1 MSTIDKKNLEFIE
14 KEKVHWKHVL
24 KIQLAGIHYLA
35 SHNDAFR
42 RPSDEIDTKNNGK
55 FLSLVETFRKFYLV
69 IKEHLSRIINYD
81 THVYYLSH
89 DIHENLIS
97 LMAQTVKTKII

>member
-1 MSTIDKKNLEFIE
+1 MSTIDKKKLEFIE

-24 KIQLAGIHYLA
+24 KRILAGIHYLA

-42 RPSDEIDTKNNGK
+42 GPLDEIDTKNNGK
-55 FLSLVETFRKFYLV
+55 FLSLIETFGKFYLV
-69 IKEHLSRIINYD
+69 IKEYLSRIINHD
-81 THVYYLSH
+81 THVYYLGH

-97 LMAQTVKTKII
+97 LMA